1 MPHALWCISLAG
13 KAISKKHMEELS
25 KRYNPGDI
33 EDKWYKHWM
42 ESGHF
47 HSTPDDREAF
57 SIVIPPPNVTGQLH
71 MGHILNNTIQDT
83 LIRRARQE
91 SKNLTL
97 PVMNS

>member
-1 MPHALWCISLAG
+1 
-13 KAISKKHMEELS
+13 MEELS
-25 KRYNPGDI
+25 KRYNPGEI
-33 EDKWYKHWM
+33 EDKWYQYWM

-47 HSTPDDREAF
+47 HSTPDDQESF

-91 SKNLTL
+91 GKMLAGCLERTMRPSL
-97 PVMNS
+97 PKLRW